1 MAASAGDLIAGA
13 PGEGE
18 VWGDD
23 TVVVLAVKPQ
33 MFAAVAAEL
42 APIMSGRSERCVI
55 SIMAGVRSA
64 TIRERLGDRARVVRA
79 MPNTPA
85 RVGQGVTAI
94 AAGPGATEGD
104 MAIAGRLF
112 AALGPVVVRIDE
124 GLMDAFTAVAG
135 SGPAYLFYLAEAM
148 ERAAVEV
155 GLDAAM
161 ARRVVAQTLRGAAAL
176 IDGDGQ
182 GDPGLLRAAVTS
194 KRGTTAA
201 AVASLERDG
210 VMECWVRAIV
220 AARDRGAELGRR

>member
-1 MAASAGDLIAGA
+1 
-13 PGEGE
+13 
-18 VWGDD
+18 
-23 TVVVLAVKPQ
+23 
-33 MFAAVAAEL
+33 
-42 APIMSGRSERCVI
+42 
-55 SIMAGVRSA
+55 
-64 TIRERLGDRARVVRA
+64 
-79 MPNTPA
+79 
-85 RVGQGVTAI
+85 
-94 AAGPGATEGD
+94 